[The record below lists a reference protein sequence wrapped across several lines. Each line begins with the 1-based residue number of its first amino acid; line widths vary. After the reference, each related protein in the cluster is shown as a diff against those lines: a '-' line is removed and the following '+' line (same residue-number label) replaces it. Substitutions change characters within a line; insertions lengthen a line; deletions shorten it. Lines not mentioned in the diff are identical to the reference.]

1 VGLVPD
7 TLVKFLLFLAETL
20 TIALLLAGLLIL
32 IAVLS
37 RRGRPQSRLRVTNIS
52 ERYAQLTRP
61 LAAAVMPKSAFKAQV
76 KAEKARKKSARS
88 GGGPA
93 KPRLFVLDFHGDLQ
107 ASRVAGLREEVTAI
121 LTLATGQD
129 EVVVRLENPGGL
141 VNDQGLAASQLLRI
155 RSREIKL
162 TVCVDTVAASGGY
175 MMACVAN
182 RIVAAP
188 FAVIGSIGVVALV
201 PNFHRLLN
209 RFGVDVEQFTG
220 GEFKRTVTMF
230 GENTDADRAKL
241 TEQIHETHDL
251 FKDFV
256 STHRPQVDPAQVA
269 TGEYW
274 YGTRALELNL
284 VDELTT
290 SDDYLMAARERAD
303 LYEVSYSVP
312 LSAARRLAGA
322 MQSVLGRRP

>member
-7 TLVKFLLFLAETL
+7 TLVRFLLFLAETL

-37 RRGRPQSRLRVTNIS
+37 RRGRPQSRLKVTNIS
-52 ERYAQLTRP
+52 ERYARLTRP
-61 LAAAVMPKSAFKAQV
+61 LAAAVMPKSAFKAQA
-76 KAEKARKKSARS
+76 KAEKARKKSART
-88 GGGPA
+88 GGPA

-107 ASRVAGLREEVTAI
+107 ASRVSGLREEVTAI

-155 RSREIKL
+155 RSRDIKL

-201 PNFHRLLN
+201 PNFYRLLN

-256 STHRPQVDPAQVA
+256 STHRPQVDLAQVA

-303 LYEVSYSVP
+303 LFEVSYSVP
-312 LSAARRLAGA
+312 LSSARRLAGA